1 MCGGAAARQVTWMF
15 QQPACLELT
24 HNHGTEDDP
33 DWQAH
38 SGNAEP
44 KGYGHI
50 GFHGTR
56 ALTPAGRPASQ
67 QSAAVQFQVV
77 RTQIRCVVSFRVAV
91 QNSLSRAILP
101 G

>member
-1 MCGGAAARQVTWMF
+1 MCGNATARQVKWMF

-50 GFHGTR
+50 GFHGAR
-56 ALTPAGRPASQ
+56 APLLLGALPATSPLLCSFSSRIHILCA
-67 QSAAVQFQVV
+67 
-77 RTQIRCVVSFRVAV
+77 VSFRGAV
-91 QNSLSRAILP
+91 RTPLP
-101 G
+101 RLISPV